1 MEMEDNGL
9 NMLLNSPHMVVILMA
24 DKQIKEQLIKKMY
37 NILGENGKHLI
48 CDISVKSWIN
58 GLVDSIQNKKN
69 ILEYKNSFVKYEYL
83 ILEDFYSPLYM
94 KENTQIELYYI
105 LEKRLNE
112 GKHTFLISDKMIFMD
127 DCVGIISE
135 IRKYLKS
142 GYIVDALKL

>member
-1 MEMEDNGL
+1 MEIEDSGL

-83 ILEDFYSPLYM
+83 
-94 KENTQIELYYI
+94 
-105 LEKRLNE
+105 
-112 GKHTFLISDKMIFMD
+112 
-127 DCVGIISE
+127 
-135 IRKYLKS
+135 
-142 GYIVDALKL
+142 